1 MSAETYI
8 LKYIN
13 KNKSFFIIASLL
25 LGVGLLCHGYMFF
38 NKLPNF
44 DEMGSINGYLGI
56 ATPSGRW
63 ALPFAGIL
71 NGPFSS
77 PAINGFLCSLF
88 LIASTFIISDTLQI
102 KSKLSTLCMGCVLIS
117 FPTITSSLTFMFTS
131 FAYML
136 SLFLEVLAVW
146 LAVSDIALFP
156 KFQAANPK
164 AFQCLKFLISACL
177 MATGLGIY
185 QAYYQVA
192 CTVILIY
199 GMQSLLSDDLRLV
212 WKKAL
217 KLFCLLIVSMGIY
230 LIMTKVGCFFSGKEM
245 SVTYGAGSV
254 PELLANLPHAL
265 TRCYRDFASVFY
277 SDFRGISH
285 NLVVRLLITV
295 SFLIGICLYE
305 ALLLK
310 RHKNLL
316 LGNIL
321 LLLFPIALE
330 VIGFTMVSR
339 GMDTL
344 TVYSYALILVFPFA
358 MLSLCDFKVNP
369 RILNFL
375 YSCIMISSLLLTWQY
390 AILANNV
397 YTTMDLAK
405 LEASSYYT
413 TMVTQIKSLDH
424 YSSELPLCLLGTN
437 SEDETLYDLSAYY
450 KGDVRGQMT
459 CHRYIN
465 MYSRH
470 YFLSV
475 FLGYDPQVINWQD
488 FIPAADQ
495 QTCLTL
501 QEMPC
506 YPEAGSIAIINDT
519 VIVKL
524 SNDYLTAS
532 SEKPEWRD

>member
-77 PAINGFLCSLF
+77 PAINGFLCALF

-230 LIMTKVGCFFSGKEM
+230 LIMAKVGCFFSGKEM

-424 YSSELPLCLLGTN
+424 YSAELPLCLLGTN

-459 CHRYIN
+459 CDRYIN

>member
-77 PAINGFLCSLF
+77 PAINGFLCALF

-230 LIMTKVGCFFSGKEM
+230 LVMAKIGCFFSGKEM

-265 TRCYRDFASVFY
+265 ARCYRDFASVFF

-424 YSSELPLCLLGTN
+424 YSTELPLCLLGTN

-488 FIPAADQ
+488 FIPTADQ

-506 YPEAGSIAIINDT
+506 YPAAGSIAIINDT
-519 VIVKL
+519 IIVKL

>member
-77 PAINGFLCSLF
+77 PAINGFLCALF

-102 KSKLSTLCMGCVLIS
+102 KSKLSTLCIGCVLIS

-136 SLFLEVLAVW
+136 SLFLEVLSVW

-230 LIMTKVGCFFSGKEM
+230 LIMAKVGCFFSGKEM

-310 RHKNLL
+310 RHKSLL
-316 LGNIL
+316 LGNAL

-358 MLSLCDFKVNP
+358 MLSLCDFKVNT

-375 YSCIMISSLLLTWQY
+375 YSCVMISSLLLTWQY

-424 YSSELPLCLLGTN
+424 YSTELPLCLLGTN

-459 CHRYIN
+459 CDRYIN

>member
-77 PAINGFLCSLF
+77 PAINGFLCALF

-230 LIMTKVGCFFSGKEM
+230 LVMAKIGCFFSGKEM

-265 TRCYRDFASVFY
+265 ARCYRDFASVFF

-424 YSSELPLCLLGTN
+424 YSTELPLCLLGTN

-459 CHRYIN
+459 CDRYIN

-488 FIPAADQ
+488 FIPTADQ

-506 YPEAGSIAIINDT
+506 YPAAGSIAIINDT
-519 VIVKL
+519 IIVKL

>member
-1 MSAETYI
+1 MAAETYI

-77 PAINGFLCSLF
+77 PAINGFLCTLF

-102 KSKLSTLCMGCVLIS
+102 KSKLSTLCIGCVLIS

-230 LIMTKVGCFFSGKEM
+230 LIMAKVGCFFSGKEM

-265 TRCYRDFASVFY
+265 ARCYRDFASVFY

-285 NLVVRLLITV
+285 NLIVRLLITV

-305 ALLLK
+305 VLLLK

-316 LGNIL
+316 LGNVL

-358 MLSLCDFKVNP
+358 MLSLCDFKVNT

-375 YSCIMISSLLLTWQY
+375 YSCVMISSLLLTWQY

-424 YSSELPLCLLGTN
+424 YSTELPLCLLGTN

-459 CHRYIN
+459 CDRYIN

-506 YPEAGSIAIINDT
+506 YPDAGSIAIINDT

>member
-1 MSAETYI
+1 MNIEAKLTRI
-8 LKYIN
+8 LMKY
-13 KNKSFFIIASLL
+13 KSFFLL
-25 LGVGLLCHGYMFF
+25 SIFLFGVGLICHGYMLF

-44 DEMGSINGYLGI
+44 DEVGSVNGFLGI
-56 ATPSGRW
+56 ATPNGRW
-63 ALPFAGIL
+63 VLPFMGIF

-77 PAINGFLCSLF
+77 PVINGFLTIL
-88 LIASTFIISDTLQI
+88 FIILSVFFICDLFQI
-102 KSKLSTLCMGCVLIS
+102 KSKFFMFCIGCLLIA
-117 FPTITSSLTFMFTS
+117 FPTVTSSLTFMFMT
-131 FAYML
+131 FVFTF
-136 SLFLEVLAVW
+136 SLLLEVLAVW

-230 LIMTKVGCFFSGKEM
+230 LIMAKVGCFFSGKEM

-424 YSSELPLCLLGTN
+424 YSTELPLCLLGTN

-475 FLGYDPQVINWQD
+475 FLGYDPQVIDWED
-488 FIPAADQ
+488 FIPAVDQ

-506 YPEAGSIAIINDT
+506 YPDAGSIAIINDT

>member
-1 MSAETYI
+1 MNIEVRLTRI
-8 LKYIN
+8 LTKY
-13 KNKSFFIIASLL
+13 KSFFLLSVLL
-25 LGVGLLCHGYMFF
+25 LGVGLICHGYMLF

-44 DEMGSINGYLGI
+44 DEVGSVNGFLGI
-56 ATPSGRW
+56 ATPNGRW
-63 ALPFAGIL
+63 ALPFMGIF

-77 PAINGFLCSLF
+77 PVINGFLTIL
-88 LIASTFIISDTLQI
+88 FIILSVFFICDLFQI
-102 KSKLSTLCMGCVLIS
+102 KSKFFIFCIGCLLIA
-117 FPTITSSLTFMFTS
+117 FPTVTSSLTFMFMTFVFTFS
-131 FAYML
+131 ML
-136 SLFLEVLAVW
+136 LEVLSVW
-146 LAVSDIALFP
+146 LAVSDIAFFQ
-156 KFQAANPK
+156 KFQAARPR

-199 GMQSLLSDDLRLV
+199 GMQSLLSDDPRLV

-217 KLFCLLIVSMGIY
+217 KLLSLLVVSMGIY
-230 LIMTKVGCFFSGKEM
+230 LVMAKIGCFFSGKEM
-245 SVTYGAGSV
+245 SVTYGAGSM

-265 TRCYRDFASVFY
+265 ARCYRDFASVFY
-277 SDFRGISH
+277 KDFRGVSY
-285 NLVVRLLITV
+285 NLTVRLLIAV
-295 SFLIGICLYE
+295 FFLIGVCLYE
-305 ALLLK
+305 YLLYQ
-310 RHKNLL
+310 RHKSLL
-316 LGNIL
+316 IGNAL
-321 LLLFPIALE
+321 LLLFPISLE

-344 TVYSYALILVFPFA
+344 TIYSYALIFVFPFA
-358 MLSLCDFKVNP
+358 MLSLCKLKSNARVFN
-369 RILNFL
+369 LL
-375 YSCIMISSLLLTWQY
+375 YSCMAISSLVLTWQY

-405 LEASSYYT
+405 LEATSYYT

-424 YSSELPLCLLGTN
+424 YSTELPLCLLGTN

-459 CHRYIN
+459 CNRYIN

-506 YPEAGSIAIINDT
+506 YPNAGSIAIINDT
-519 VIVKL
+519 IIVKL

>member
-1 MSAETYI
+1 MAAETYI

-13 KNKSFFIIASLL
+13 KNKSFLTIASLL
-25 LGVGLLCHGYMFF
+25 LGVGLLCHGYMLF

-44 DEMGSINGYLGI
+44 DEIGSVNGYLGI

-63 ALPFAGIL
+63 ALPFTGIL

-77 PAINGFLCSLF
+77 PAINGFLCIFF
-88 LIASTFIISDTLQI
+88 LIVSTFIISDTLQI
-102 KSKLSTLCMGCVLIS
+102 KSKLSTLCIGCVLIS

-230 LIMTKVGCFFSGKEM
+230 LIMAKVGCFFSGKEM

-424 YSSELPLCLLGTN
+424 YSTELPLCLLGTN

-450 KGDVRGQMT
+450 KGDVRGKMT

-475 FLGYDPQVINWQD
+475 FLGYDPQVIDWED
-488 FIPAADQ
+488 FIPAVDQ

-506 YPEAGSIAIINDT
+506 YPDAGSIAIINDT

>member
-77 PAINGFLCSLF
+77 PAINGFLCALF

-230 LIMTKVGCFFSGKEM
+230 LIMAKVGCFFSGKEM

-358 MLSLCDFKVNP
+358 MLSLCDFKVNT

-375 YSCIMISSLLLTWQY
+375 YSCVMISSLLLTWQY

-424 YSSELPLCLLGTN
+424 YSTELPLCLLGTN

-459 CHRYIN
+459 CDRYIN

-488 FIPAADQ
+488 FIPTADQ

>member
-1 MSAETYI
+1 MAAETYI

-13 KNKSFFIIASLL
+13 KNKSFLTIASLL

-77 PAINGFLCSLF
+77 PAINGFLCALF

-230 LIMTKVGCFFSGKEM
+230 LIMAKVGCFFSGKEM

-358 MLSLCDFKVNP
+358 MLSLCDFKVNT

-375 YSCIMISSLLLTWQY
+375 YSCVMISSLLLTWQY

-424 YSSELPLCLLGTN
+424 YSTELPLCLLGTN

-459 CHRYIN
+459 CDRYIN

-475 FLGYDPQVINWQD
+475 FLGYDPQVIGWQD

>member
-77 PAINGFLCSLF
+77 PAINGFLCALF

-146 LAVSDIALFP
+146 LAVSDITLFP

-230 LIMTKVGCFFSGKEM
+230 LIMAKVGCFFSGKEM

-424 YSSELPLCLLGTN
+424 YSTELPLCLLGTN

-459 CHRYIN
+459 CNRYIN

-506 YPEAGSIAIINDT
+506 YPAAGSIAIINDT
-519 VIVKL
+519 IIVKL

>member
-230 LIMTKVGCFFSGKEM
+230 LIMAKVGCFFSGKEM

-424 YSSELPLCLLGTN
+424 YSAELPLCLLGTN

-459 CHRYIN
+459 CNRYIN

>member
-77 PAINGFLCSLF
+77 PAINGFLCALF

-102 KSKLSTLCMGCVLIS
+102 KSKLSTLCIGCVLIS

-230 LIMTKVGCFFSGKEM
+230 LIMAKAGCFFSGKEM

-424 YSSELPLCLLGTN
+424 YSAELPLCLLGTN

-459 CHRYIN
+459 CNRYIN

-506 YPEAGSIAIINDT
+506 YPAAGSIAIINDT
-519 VIVKL
+519 IIVKL

>member
-77 PAINGFLCSLF
+77 PAINGFLCALF

-230 LIMTKVGCFFSGKEM
+230 LIMAKVGCFFSGKEM

-358 MLSLCDFKVNP
+358 MLSLCDFKVNT

-375 YSCIMISSLLLTWQY
+375 YSCVMISSLLLTWQY

-424 YSSELPLCLLGTN
+424 YSTELPLCLLGTN

-459 CHRYIN
+459 CDRYIN

>member
-1 MSAETYI
+1 
-8 LKYIN
+8 
-13 KNKSFFIIASLL
+13 
-25 LGVGLLCHGYMFF
+25 
-38 NKLPNF
+38 
-44 DEMGSINGYLGI
+44 
-56 ATPSGRW
+56 
-63 ALPFAGIL
+63 
-71 NGPFSS
+71 
-77 PAINGFLCSLF
+77 
-88 LIASTFIISDTLQI
+88 
-102 KSKLSTLCMGCVLIS
+102 MGCVLIS

-136 SLFLEVLAVW
+136 SLFWKFWPSGW
-146 LAVSDIALFP
+146 LFLILLFP
-156 KFQAANPK
+156 QIPGSKPQGVPVSEIPDFRLPYGYRPWNLSGILPG
-164 AFQCLKFLISACL
+164 CLHSYLN
-177 MATGLGIY
+177 
-185 QAYYQVA
+185 
-192 CTVILIY
+192 
-199 GMQSLLSDDLRLV
+199 LRYAIPFIRRSQTCMEKGPEAV
-212 WKKAL
+212 
-217 KLFCLLIVSMGIY
+217 LLINRIHGDLPDHGKSR
-230 LIMTKVGCFFSGKEM
+230 LFFSGKEM

-265 TRCYRDFASVFY
+265 ARCYRDFASVFY

-310 RHKNLL
+310 RHKSLL
-316 LGNIL
+316 LGNVL

-358 MLSLCDFKVNP
+358 MLSLCDFKVNT

-375 YSCIMISSLLLTWQY
+375 YSCVMISSLLLTWQY

-424 YSSELPLCLLGTN
+424 YSTELPLCLLGTN

-459 CHRYIN
+459 CDRYIN

-532 SEKPEWRD
+532 SENRNGEIKSISPYHFHQCIYKCFPGKRSFSFQSVTQKLLFYY

>member
-131 FAYML
+131 FAHML

-230 LIMTKVGCFFSGKEM
+230 LIMAKVGCFFSGKEM

-424 YSSELPLCLLGTN
+424 YSAELPLCLLGTN

-459 CHRYIN
+459 CNRYIN

>member
-230 LIMTKVGCFFSGKEM
+230 LIMAKVGCFFSGKEM

-424 YSSELPLCLLGTN
+424 YSAELPLCLLGTN

-459 CHRYIN
+459 CNRYIN

-506 YPEAGSIAIINDT
+506 YPAAGSIAIINDT
-519 VIVKL
+519 IIVKL

>member
-77 PAINGFLCSLF
+77 PAINGFLCALF

-156 KFQAANPK
+156 IFQAANPK

-230 LIMTKVGCFFSGKEM
+230 LIMAKVGCFFSGKEM

-424 YSSELPLCLLGTN
+424 YSAELPLCLLGTN

-459 CHRYIN
+459 CNRYIN

-506 YPEAGSIAIINDT
+506 YPAAGSIAIINDT
-519 VIVKL
+519 IIVKL

>member
-77 PAINGFLCSLF
+77 PAINGFLCALF

-230 LIMTKVGCFFSGKEM
+230 LIMAKVGCFFSGKEM

-358 MLSLCDFKVNP
+358 MLSLCDFKVNT

-375 YSCIMISSLLLTWQY
+375 YSCVMISSLLLTWQY

-424 YSSELPLCLLGTN
+424 YSTELPLCLLGTN

-459 CHRYIN
+459 CNRYIN

>member
-117 FPTITSSLTFMFTS
+117 FPTITSSLTFMFIS
-131 FAYML
+131 FAHML

-230 LIMTKVGCFFSGKEM
+230 LIMAKVGCFFSGKEM

-424 YSSELPLCLLGTN
+424 YSAELPLCLLGTN

-459 CHRYIN
+459 CNRYIN

>member
-77 PAINGFLCSLF
+77 PAINGFLCALF

-230 LIMTKVGCFFSGKEM
+230 LIMAKVGCFFSGKEM

-424 YSSELPLCLLGTN
+424 YSTELPLCLLGTN

-459 CHRYIN
+459 CDRYIN

>member
-424 YSSELPLCLLGTN
+424 YSAELPLCLLGTN

-459 CHRYIN
+459 CNRYIN

-506 YPEAGSIAIINDT
+506 YPAAGSIAIINDT
-519 VIVKL
+519 IIVKL

>member
-230 LIMTKVGCFFSGKEM
+230 LIMAKVGCFLRQG
-245 SVTYGAGSV
+245 
-254 PELLANLPHAL
+254 N
-265 TRCYRDFASVFY
+265 
-277 SDFRGISH
+277 
-285 NLVVRLLITV
+285 VRHL
-295 SFLIGICLYE
+295 
-305 ALLLK
+305 
-310 RHKNLL
+310 
-316 LGNIL
+316 
-321 LLLFPIALE
+321 
-330 VIGFTMVSR
+330 
-339 GMDTL
+339 
-344 TVYSYALILVFPFA
+344 
-358 MLSLCDFKVNP
+358 
-369 RILNFL
+369 
-375 YSCIMISSLLLTWQY
+375 
-390 AILANNV
+390 
-397 YTTMDLAK
+397 
-405 LEASSYYT
+405 
-413 TMVTQIKSLDH
+413 
-424 YSSELPLCLLGTN
+424 
-437 SEDETLYDLSAYY
+437 
-450 KGDVRGQMT
+450 
-459 CHRYIN
+459 
-465 MYSRH
+465 
-470 YFLSV
+470 
-475 FLGYDPQVINWQD
+475 
-488 FIPAADQ
+488 
-495 QTCLTL
+495 
-501 QEMPC
+501 
-506 YPEAGSIAIINDT
+506 
-519 VIVKL
+519 
-524 SNDYLTAS
+524 
-532 SEKPEWRD
+532 WRRFCA

>member
-77 PAINGFLCSLF
+77 PAINGFLCALF

-230 LIMTKVGCFFSGKEM
+230 LIMAKVGCFFSGKEM

-424 YSSELPLCLLGTN
+424 YSAELPLCLLGTN

-459 CHRYIN
+459 CNRYIN

-506 YPEAGSIAIINDT
+506 YPAAGSIAIINDT
-519 VIVKL
+519 IIVKL